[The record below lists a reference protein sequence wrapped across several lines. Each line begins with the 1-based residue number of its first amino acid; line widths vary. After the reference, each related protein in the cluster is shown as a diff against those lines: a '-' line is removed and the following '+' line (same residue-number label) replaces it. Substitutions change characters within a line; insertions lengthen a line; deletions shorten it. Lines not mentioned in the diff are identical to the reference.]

1 MIYLDNAATTR
12 PLQFFLDHCND
23 FLENKWQNPSAIYK
37 SAVDVKNIVEATRE
51 LAQKSLGNKYNCYFT
66 SGGTESANMAIFGSL
81 PTNVKGKRIVTSSV
95 EHPCVYNC
103 FKELEKRGANVK
115 YIKTNEY
122 GVVDF
127 EDFKNSLTPDTA
139 LISIMHVNNI
149 TGGINDIN
157 MLYEYAKN
165 RCPRAVFHSD
175 GVQGYLKTGIV
186 PKCHL
191 YTASGHKINA
201 LKGIGLIFV
210 KKGFKFSSNVF
221 GGGQE
226 KGMRSGTENT
236 LGIYSLNYAI
246 DFWMN
251 NMSDNMRHMA
261 GLQKAF
267 LKEISQLEG
276 IVLNSPMGGAPHILN
291 LSFIGV
297 GGEILLHSLEGDGIC
312 VSTGSACSS
321 RRKDPRI
328 SNALGFDKAR
338 AESQLRIS
346 FTHDTNEEEVIYAA
360 KKIADICGNHRVMMK
375 RKRK

>member
-1 MIYLDNAATTR
+1 MIYLDNAATTK
-12 PLQFFLDHCND
+12 PLQFFIDDCSN
-23 FLENKWQNPSAIYK
+23 FLENRWLNPSAIYK
-37 SAVDVKNIVEATRE
+37 SAVEVKNMVEETRE

-66 SGGTESANMAIFGSL
+66 SCGTESANLAIFGSL
-81 PTNVKGKRIVTSSV
+81 PENVRGRRVITSSV

-103 FKELEKRGANVK
+103 FKELERRGADVV
-115 YIKTNEY
+115 YLRTNEF
-122 GVVDF
+122 GIVDF
-127 EDFKNSLTPDTA
+127 EDFKNKLTSNTA

-157 MLYEYAKN
+157 MMYEYARNK
-165 RCPRAVFHSD
+165 CPGAVFHSD
-175 GVQGYLKTGIV
+175 GVQGYLKTGII
-186 PKCHL
+186 PKCHI

-201 LKGIGLIFV
+201 LKGIGMIFV
-210 KKGFKFSSNVF
+210 KKGFKFNGKLY

-226 KGMRSGTENT
+226 KGLRSGTENT
-236 LGIYSLNYAI
+236 LGIYSLNHAI
-246 DFWMN
+246 NFWMN
-251 NMSDNMRHMA
+251 NINDNIQHMA
-261 GLQKAF
+261 RLQKAF

-276 IVLNSPMGGAPHILN
+276 VVLNSPMGGAPHILN

-297 GGEILLHSLEGDGIC
+297 GGEILLHSLEADGIC

-321 RRKDPRI
+321 RKKDPRI

-346 FTHDTNEEEVIYAA
+346 FTHDTNEEEVIFAA
-360 KKIADICGNHRVMMK
+360 KRIAAICREHRILMR